1 MLLPDPLRNGYMHTP
16 SQMVTEHD
24 GDAVGTLLFEGV
36 LHVVDEW
43 QRHLIHI
50 GALVWQEAAILATLC
65 DRTTWIHD
73 ATNSSATGWQGGK
86 ERNLN

>member
-1 MLLPDPLRNGYMHTP
+1 MLLPEPLRNGYMHTP

-50 GALVWQEAAILATLC
+50 GALVRAARSGPTSDAWQMSNHV
-65 DRTTWIHD
+65 DP
-73 ATNSSATGWQGGK
+73 
-86 ERNLN
+86 

>member
-1 MLLPDPLRNGYMHTP
+1 MLLPEPLRNGYMHTP

-50 GALVWQEAAILATLC
+50 GKKRPYLRRFAIVPRGSMTRREQLAWRR
-65 DRTTWIHD
+65 D
-73 ATNSSATGWQGGK
+73 GK
-86 ERNLN
+86 GVKNGT